1 MIGILIL
8 TLGRVGEG
16 FLEEASL
23 IMGKEP
29 EGVRVFNAN
38 CNQPP
43 EVILSDLKSALKEF
57 KDEDGVLI
65 MADIFGATHV
75 NAAMQL
81 LEKDRIE
88 LVAGVNLPM
97 LVRVLNYRDVKLH
110 QLVALAVSGGKNGVV
125 SKDHVD
131 TQEVKAS

>member
-43 EVILSDLKSALKEF
+43 EVILSDLKSALKDF

-110 QLVALAVSGGKNGVV
+110 QLVALAVSGGKSGVV
-125 SKDHVD
+125 SKDHID
-131 TQEVKAS
+131 THEVKAS

>member
-16 FLEEASL
+16 LLEEASL

-29 EGVRVFNAN
+29 EDVSVLNAN

-43 EVILSDLKSALKEF
+43 EVILRDLKSVLAEF
-57 KDEDGVLI
+57 KDDDGILI
-65 MADIFGATHV
+65 LADIYGATHV

-81 LEKDRIE
+81 LEKDKIE

-97 LVRVLNYRDVKLH
+97 LVRVLNYRDVMLH

>member
-1 MIGILIL
+1 MIGIIIL

-16 FLEEASL
+16 LLEEASL

-43 EVILSDLKSALKEF
+43 EIILGDLKSALAEF

-65 MADIFGATHV
+65 MADIYGATHV

-110 QLVALAVSGGKNGVV
+110 QLVALAVSGGKSGVV

>member
-8 TLGRVGEG
+8 TLGGVGEG
-16 FLEEASL
+16 LLEEASL
-23 IMGKEP
+23 IMGKDP
-29 EGVRVFNAN
+29 EGVRAFNAN

-43 EVILSDLKSALKEF
+43 EIILNDLKAELEEF
-57 KDEDGVLI
+57 KDANGILI
-65 MADIFGATHV
+65 LADIFGATHV

-81 LEKDRIE
+81 LEKDKIE

-97 LVRVLNYRDVKLH
+97 LVRVLNYRDVMLH

-125 SKDHVD
+125 SKDHMDVN
-131 TQEVKAS
+131 EVKAS

>member
-8 TLGRVGEG
+8 TLGGVGEG
-16 FLEEASL
+16 LLEEASL
-23 IMGKEP
+23 IMGKDP
-29 EGVRVFNAN
+29 EGVRTFNAN

-43 EVILSDLKSALKEF
+43 EIILNDLKAELEEF
-57 KDEDGVLI
+57 KNTSGILI
-65 MADIFGATHV
+65 LADIFGATHI

-81 LEKDRIE
+81 LEKDKIE

-97 LVRVLNYRDVKLH
+97 LVRVLNYRDVLLH

-125 SKDHVD
+125 AKDHMDVK
-131 TQEVKAS
+131 EVKAS

>member
-1 MIGILIL
+1 M
-8 TLGRVGEG
+8 
-16 FLEEASL
+16 
-23 IMGKEP
+23 
-29 EGVRVFNAN
+29 
-38 CNQPP
+38 
-43 EVILSDLKSALKEF
+43 LKDSG
-57 KDEDGVLI
+57 DGDGVLI
-65 MADIFGATHV
+65 LADIFGATHV

-81 LEKDRIE
+81 LEKDRVE

>member
-16 FLEEASL
+16 LLEEASL

-29 EGVRVFNAN
+29 EGVRIFNAN
-38 CNQPP
+38 CNQSP
-43 EVILSDLKSALKEF
+43 EVILGDLKSALKEF

-81 LEKDRIE
+81 LEKDRVE

-110 QLVALAVSGGKNGVV
+110 QLVALAVSGGKSGVV
-125 SKDHVD
+125 SKDHID
-131 TQEVKAS
+131 THEVKAS

>member
-16 FLEEASL
+16 LLEEASL

-29 EGVRVFNAN
+29 DGVTVFNAN

-43 EVILSDLKSALKEF
+43 EVILHDLEAALGDF
-57 KDEDGVLI
+57 KGADGVLI
-65 MADIFGATHV
+65 LADIYGATHV

-81 LEKDRIE
+81 LEKDKVE

-97 LVRVLNYRDVKLH
+97 LVRVLNYRDVMLH
-110 QLVALAVSGGKNGVV
+110 QLVALAVSGGKNGVL
-125 SKDHVD
+125 SKDHID
-131 TQEVKAS
+131 ANEAKAS

>member
-16 FLEEASL
+16 LLEEASL

-29 EGVRVFNAN
+29 EGVTAFNAN

-43 EVILSDLKSALKEF
+43 EVILKDLKQALAEY
-57 KDEDGVLI
+57 KDADGVLI
-65 MADIFGATHV
+65 LADIYGATHV
-75 NAAMQL
+75 NTAMQL
-81 LEKDRIE
+81 LEKDKVE

-97 LVRVLNYRDVKLH
+97 LVRVLNYRDVLLH
-110 QLVALAVSGGKNGVV
+110 QLVAMAVSGGKNGVV

-131 TQEVKAS
+131 VNEGSRP

>member
-110 QLVALAVSGGKNGVV
+110 QLVALAVSGGKSGVV
-125 SKDHVD
+125 SKDHID
-131 TQEVKAS
+131 THEVKAS

>member
-43 EVILSDLKSALKEF
+43 EVILSDLKSALKDF

-97 LVRVLNYRDVKLH
+97 LVRVLNYRDVQLH
-110 QLVALAVSGGKNGVV
+110 QLVALAVSGGKSGVV
-125 SKDHVD
+125 SKDHFD
-131 TQEVKAS
+131 THEVKAS

>member
-16 FLEEASL
+16 LLEEASM
-23 IMGKEP
+23 IMGDKP
-29 EGVRVFNAN
+29 AGVTTFNAD

-43 EVILSDLKSALKEF
+43 EVILRDLKEALAEY
-57 KDEDGVLI
+57 KDADGMLI
-65 MADIFGATHV
+65 LVDIYGATHV

-81 LEKDRIE
+81 LEKDKIE

-97 LVRVLNYRDVKLH
+97 LLRVLNYRDVALH
-110 QLVALAVSGGKNGVV
+110 QLVALAVSGGKSGVV
-125 SKDHVD
+125 SRDHNNPD
-131 TQEVKAS
+131 EARRL